1 MGWTM
6 EQLFRDG
13 IMPREMCCPKKQEYK
28 DTMHLLDELESDMKK
43 ELTKEQADLL
53 ENYKEYFSLLAT
65 LENEECFIQGMALG
79 TRLTAEAFLSGK
91 DNSEEGFK
99 IRLLIENLVAFLI
112 REIYLR
118 RMEDACI

>member
-1 MGWTM
+1 MRWTM

-79 TRLTAEAFLSGK
+79 TRLTAEAFLTGK
-91 DNSEEGFK
+91 DKTE
-99 IRLLIENLVAFLI
+99 
-112 REIYLR
+112 
-118 RMEDACI
+118 

>member
-1 MGWTM
+1 MGWIM

-28 DTMHLLDELESDMKK
+28 DTMHLLDELESDMKRQ
-43 ELTKEQADLL
+43 LTEEQAEML

-79 TRLTAEAFLSGK
+79 TRLTAEAFLIGK
-91 DNSEEGFK
+91 DKTE
-99 IRLLIENLVAFLI
+99 
-112 REIYLR
+112 
-118 RMEDACI
+118 